1 MSEMN
6 QETTEEQFSQL
17 KNTQDLEQLKISL
30 MLQQKDMEI
39 TVLQKALEGEQKL
52 GKHLVECLNKMQE
65 RWDNLSAFCDKIMK
79 ESREKNEESR
89 EKNVKINE
97 LREELST
104 VSRELFAI
112 KSEEEYR
119 LNQLT

>member
-1 MSEMN
+1 MN